1 MAFFEGLI
9 STEEGAAVGV
19 ATIGGESFYVVDD
32 DGFRRHINAHDVD
45 RQVLALFVEQLQE
58 HHEEA
63 AEAML
68 RMMGQDDLF
77 TKGMVDATLRNV
89 NVEQMLSQSLPEE
102 ARQLLGMM
110 GFGVVIDLHGEIVRV
125 DMPSAP
131 EGFDDEED

>member
-9 STEEGAAVGV
+9 STDEGAPVGV
-19 ATIGGESFYVVDD
+19 AYVGAESFYVVDD
-32 DGFRRHINAHDVD
+32 EGFRRHISAREVD
-45 RQVLALFVEQLQE
+45 RQVLSLFVQQLQE

-89 NVEQMLSQSLPEE
+89 NAEQMLSQRLPEE

-110 GFGVVIDLHGEIVRV
+110 GFGVVIDLHGEVVRV
-125 DMPSAP
+125 DMPSTP